1 MQLPKHRTEFFEV
14 NKCNFVYPYE
24 PQIMFNIMRH
34 QLMFKRLRYVSIS
47 RCKLCQGFIIP
58 ALRSFLM
65 EDENIKR
72 FSFVLNNQAQ
82 PILEDSD
89 SEEEDPGKKNPKKKI
104 SRLSNTIEKE
114 M

>member
-1 MQLPKHRTEFFEV
+1 
-14 NKCNFVYPYE
+14 
-24 PQIMFNIMRH
+24 MFNIMRH

-72 FSFVLNNQAQ
+72 FSFVLNN
-82 PILEDSD
+82 
-89 SEEEDPGKKNPKKKI
+89 
-104 SRLSNTIEKE
+104 
-114 M
+114 